1 MGLSSLSLSPLS
13 AAAQG
18 SAYLLTH
25 RSWTS
30 RIGTGFRK
38 WSFSRPRRLVTTR
51 PASSSCFRCFITPKR
66 VIGKRLLERAQR
78 LPVLAEEL
86 VEQAPPGRI
95 GQGSEHRV
103 HAADN
108 R

>member
-1 MGLSSLSLSPLS
+1 MGLSSLFLRSLS

-30 RIGTGFRK
+30 RMGTGFRK

-51 PASSSCFRCFITPKR
+51 PASSSWLQ
-66 VIGKRLLERAQR
+66 VLHHAEAGHVEALLERAQG
-78 LPVLAEEL
+78 LAVLAEQL
-86 VEQAPPGRI
+86 VEQAPSGRV
-95 GQGSEHRV
+95 GQGPEHVV
-103 HAADN
+103 HEPYN
-108 R
+108 T